1 MAQRVRIALALG
13 VLLTLQG
20 PNLPPVAAG
29 TPSSSGRAFH
39 ELNVKGLPNAAGFS
53 IVGARR
59 AENAYS
65 LDIVGFALVARPRAP
80 RAPALTGSELVGLE
94 LELRDAAGRRS
105 AVQIAGIDE
114 TTYWAGP
121 ADTLPTYR
129 LTFTSTTHA
138 VPQPLCTAGENEAFL
153 FGGDR
158 YDADRK
164 TVTATGPATA
174 DWFNIACAGTALA
187 KLHLTRH
194 TEASQVVKTT
204 AVERQAML
212 KMFTADICGDGT
224 AFTVHGEPLLWADA
238 NQLTSF
244 ATRPAS
250 LEAVWTDRGAVC
262 LDAPRRPE
270 LGAAIA
276 ARCGPLPRCTT
287 QRGYV
292 ISANPD

>member
-1 MAQRVRIALALG
+1 MAHKLRFVPALGALLALQ
-13 VLLTLQG
+13 T
-20 PNLPPVAAG
+20 PTSSTVAAG
-29 TPSSSGRAFH
+29 APSAAGRAFH

-59 AENAYS
+59 GEHPYS
-65 LDIVGFALVARPRAP
+65 LDIVGFALVAHPRAP
-80 RAPALTGSELVGLE
+80 HAPALTGSDLVGLE
-94 LELRDAAGRRS
+94 LELRDPAGQRS
-105 AVQIAGIDE
+105 AIQIAGMDE
-114 TTYWAGP
+114 TTYWVGP
-121 ADTLPTYR
+121 VETVPTYR
-129 LTFTSTTHA
+129 LAFTSMTPA
-138 VPQPLCTAGENEAFL
+138 VPQPLCTAGENQALL

-238 NQLTSF
+238 NHLTRF

-270 LGAAIA
+270 LAAAID
-276 ARCGPLPRCTT
+276 ARCGPLPRCSD